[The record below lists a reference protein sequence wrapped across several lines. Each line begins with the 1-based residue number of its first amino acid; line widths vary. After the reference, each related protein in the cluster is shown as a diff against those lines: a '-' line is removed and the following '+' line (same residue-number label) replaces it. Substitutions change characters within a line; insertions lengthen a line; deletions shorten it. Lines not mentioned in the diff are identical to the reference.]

1 MKTRSILGGAAASVA
16 SIMLAGT
23 AMAAFLGATN
33 GSFEDGTYPGGAL
46 TTLAAGSASLSGW
59 VITSGSVDWTGTY
72 WPAKSGSKS
81 LDLSG
86 AGPGAISQ
94 TLVTTVG
101 KTYVVSFA
109 MSGNPDGGPALKTL
123 TVGATGAATTP
134 FSFDTGVAGN
144 TLSDMKWAT
153 KTYTF
158 VATSTTTVLAFTSA
172 TAGAW
177 GPALDAVVVTESATS
192 GSGGTGGS
200 SGSSAAGGPGAK
212 CKNGGWRTMVD
223 NGGHH
228 FRNQGD
234 CVSYFAS
241 KGKNAGSGP
250 K

>member
-1 MKTRSILGGAAASVA
+1 MKTRFILGGAAASVA

-23 AMAAFLGATN
+23 VMAAFLGATN

-46 TTLAAGSASLSGW
+46 ATLSAGSANLSGW
-59 VITSGSVDWTGTY
+59 IITSGSVDWTGSY
-72 WPAKSGSKS
+72 WPAKSGARS

-86 AGPGAISQ
+86 TGPGAISQ
-94 TLVTTVG
+94 TLATTVG

-109 MSGNPDGGPALKTL
+109 MSGNPDGGPASKTL
-123 TVGATGAATTP
+123 TVGATGAATTT
-134 FSFDTGVAGN
+134 FTFDTGATGN
-144 TLSDMKWAT
+144 SLSDMKWAT

-158 VATSTTTVLAFTSA
+158 VATSATTVMAFTST
-172 TAGAW
+172 TASAW

-192 GSGGTGGS
+192 GTGGGGSGGST
-200 SGSSAAGGPGAK
+200 AAGGPGAK

-223 NGGHH
+223 SRGHH
-228 FRNQGD
+228 FKNQGD

-241 KGKNAGSGP
+241 KGRNSGSGE